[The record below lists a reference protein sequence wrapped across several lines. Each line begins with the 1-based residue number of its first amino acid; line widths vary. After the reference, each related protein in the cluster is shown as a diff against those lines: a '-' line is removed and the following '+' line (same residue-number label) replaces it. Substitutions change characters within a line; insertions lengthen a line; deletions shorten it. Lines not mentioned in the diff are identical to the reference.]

1 MSNQAAL
8 FPYSQLI
15 IPKVINKKELLI
27 MKTANIN
34 TRKFRLMYNFNHI
47 VDITE
52 LEENGYMFRTFSNED
67 YVNVGNGIVIRRH
80 RDNNNFLNNTV
91 RMLPLAEL
99 LSQIK
104 TVRNLQG
111 QIIYKRPN
119 RDRHIRK
126 VNYVRKDRLKIHKN
140 QF

>member
-15 IPKVINKKELLI
+15 IPKVINKKELLK
-27 MKTANIN
+27 MKIVSVD
-34 TRKFRLMYNFNHI
+34 TRKFRPIYNFNHI

-52 LEENGYMFRTFSNED
+52 LEENGYLFRTFDNED

-91 RMLPLAEL
+91 KMLPLAKL
-99 LSQIK
+99 VSQIK

-126 VNYVRKDRLKIHKN
+126 VSYVRKDRLKKS
-140 QF
+140 

>member
-1 MSNQAAL
+1 
-8 FPYSQLI
+8 
-15 IPKVINKKELLI
+15 
-27 MKTANIN
+27 MKIVSVD
-34 TRKFRLMYNFNHI
+34 TRKFRPIYNFNHI

-52 LEENGYMFRTFSNED
+52 LEENGYLFRTFDNED

-91 RMLPLAEL
+91 KMLPLAKL
-99 LSQIK
+99 VSQIK

-126 VNYVRKDRLKIHKN
+126 VSYVRKDRLKKS
-140 QF
+140 

>member
-1 MSNQAAL
+1 
-8 FPYSQLI
+8 
-15 IPKVINKKELLI
+15 

-52 LEENGYMFRTFSNED
+52 LEANGYMFRTFSNED

-119 RDRHIRK
+119 RDKHIRK
-126 VNYVRKDRLKIHKN
+126 VNYVRKDKLKHS
-140 QF
+140 